1 VQWFSQDLTY
11 SSYNS
16 TNYARPGV
24 FSKNWHNFY
33 LYSKTTAM
41 YQDKQDLQPEEN
53 NEQPYTFSD
62 ETTKSKIKRHISNID
77 DVITENDIKNV
88 KIPGAEK
95 PVKVSRGKKRN
106 PKNIIEEEG
115 TEGNPVTPWDV
126 LDE

>member
-1 VQWFSQDLTY
+1 
-11 SSYNS
+11 
-16 TNYARPGV
+16 
-24 FSKNWHNFY
+24 
-33 LYSKTTAM
+33 M

-95 PVKVSRGKKRN
+95 PVKVSRGKKRS
-106 PKNIIEEEG
+106 PKNIITEEG
-115 TEGNPVTPWDV
+115 SEGNPVTPWDV